1 MKLKDYKKL
10 KEEIVKKYIK
20 DFDNNKIIIKKNVID
35 EIEKLTKKEDDII
48 DE

>member
-20 DFDNNKIIIKKNVID
+20 DFDNNKNIIKKNVID

>member
-20 DFDNNKIIIKKNVID
+20 DFDNNKNIIKKNVTD
-35 EIEKLTKKEDDII
+35 EIEKLTKKGDDII